1 MMKVCYSEMD
11 TPAGLSCRLEAD
23 GHAGYAPAGQDIVCA
38 GASTVMQGLVY
49 LLAGEE
55 NAHSEAFDEPDG
67 PRLAVSVDAPCEEWV
82 RGAFELAKACFVL
95 LAERY
100 PENVRF
106 ADVSRRGKESMMD
119 LQLFA
124 AEATAACGGN
134 REPRLGQRPAGCKRE
149 RSRRWEPQ
157 PVLAC
162 GETLQNYCG
171 QNVRSSFVFPAA
183 VDWEGRTTE
192 GRQSMAGRRYCKNTV
207 KGSQRGRKYPPK
219 VRAEVLMAMLSS
231 GSICAVARR
240 YGVPES
246 TIRSWLAEEAGRSD
260 AFAKERQAAAR
271 EIAIRASLG
280 ARAQVSY
287 LQSRVDE
294 SQRAAQVRAKLHR
307 KLDEDTRARCF
318 AVGTLLKSDAEEL
331 ADATETGLVLYAA
344 EDSYDRQ
351 LDSEERKL
359 LDAQLERYGERV
371 MSDKN
376 AAAMA
381 TVLMTVA
388 EKAAAMVPSQS
399 QSEGDAPPLVE
410 IGAEGREEKG
420 PEVMVDGA

>member
-1 MMKVCYSEMD
+1 M
-11 TPAGLSCRLEAD
+11 
-23 GHAGYAPAGQDIVCA
+23 
-38 GASTVMQGLVY
+38 
-49 LLAGEE
+49 
-55 NAHSEAFDEPDG
+55 
-67 PRLAVSVDAPCEEWV
+67 
-82 RGAFELAKACFVL
+82 AKRA
-95 LAERY
+95 
-100 PENVRF
+100 
-106 ADVSRRGKESMMD
+106 
-119 LQLFA
+119 
-124 AEATAACGGN
+124 
-134 REPRLGQRPAGCKRE
+134 
-149 RSRRWEPQ
+149 
-157 PVLAC
+157 
-162 GETLQNYCG
+162 
-171 QNVRSSFVFPAA
+171 
-183 VDWEGRTTE
+183 
-192 GRQSMAGRRYCKNTV
+192 YCKNTV

-246 TIRSWLAEEAGRSD
+246 TIRSWMAEEAGRSD

-318 AVGTLLKSDAEEL
+318 AVGTLLKSDAEE
-331 ADATETGLVLYAA
+331 
-344 EDSYDRQ
+344 
-351 LDSEERKL
+351 RKL

-388 EKAAAMVPSQS
+388 EKAAAMVPGQS

-410 IGAEGREEKG
+410 IGAEGREETG
-420 PEVMVDGA
+420 AEVMVE

>member
-1 MMKVCYSEMD
+1 M
-11 TPAGLSCRLEAD
+11 
-23 GHAGYAPAGQDIVCA
+23 
-38 GASTVMQGLVY
+38 
-49 LLAGEE
+49 
-55 NAHSEAFDEPDG
+55 
-67 PRLAVSVDAPCEEWV
+67 
-82 RGAFELAKACFVL
+82 AKRA
-95 LAERY
+95 
-100 PENVRF
+100 
-106 ADVSRRGKESMMD
+106 
-119 LQLFA
+119 
-124 AEATAACGGN
+124 
-134 REPRLGQRPAGCKRE
+134 
-149 RSRRWEPQ
+149 
-157 PVLAC
+157 
-162 GETLQNYCG
+162 
-171 QNVRSSFVFPAA
+171 
-183 VDWEGRTTE
+183 
-192 GRQSMAGRRYCKNTV
+192 YCKNTV
-207 KGSQRGRKYPPK
+207 KGSRRGQKYPPK

-246 TIRSWLAEEAGRSD
+246 TIRSWMAEEASRGD

-280 ARAQVSY
+280 VRAQVSY

-294 SQRAAQVRAKLHR
+294 SQRAAQVRARLHR

-410 IGAEGREEKG
+410 IGAEGRKEKG